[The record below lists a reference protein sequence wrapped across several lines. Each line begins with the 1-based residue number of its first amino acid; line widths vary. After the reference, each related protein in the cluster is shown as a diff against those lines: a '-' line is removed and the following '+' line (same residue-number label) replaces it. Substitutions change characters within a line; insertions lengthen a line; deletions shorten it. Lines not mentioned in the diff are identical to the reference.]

1 MRRIFILFT
10 AVFLLLID
18 QTVLPFLSV
27 FDSYGSILFSFFGL
41 FAMMTDYEDAITLAV
56 IAGVLQDL
64 FFPYAFGLNT
74 LTNLFLYL
82 GLSRIGLSLK
92 EGKKTIPIL
101 FVTLAQGIKTL
112 VMLVIL
118 FLFGI
123 RGNILSIIVTPA
135 YTMILC
141 ILIYKIVVAY
151 SRIPIVKKE
160 WRF

>member
-10 AVFLLLID
+10 AVILLLID

-27 FDSYGSILFSFFGL
+27 FNSYGSILFSFFGL
-41 FAMMTDYEDAITLAV
+41 FAMMTDYEDAITLALV
-56 IAGVLQDL
+56 SGVLQDL

-74 LTNLFLYL
+74 LMNLFLYL

-101 FVTLAQGIKTL
+101 FVTLAQGVKTILILL
-112 VMLVIL
+112 VL
-118 FLFGI
+118 FVFGI
-123 RGNILSIIVTPA
+123 SGNLFSIIITPA

-141 ILIYKIVVAY
+141 ILIYKIVVSY

>member
-27 FDSYGSILFSFFGL
+27 FGSYGSILFSFFGL
-41 FAMMTDYEDAITLAV
+41 FAMMTDYEDAFTLALV
-56 IAGVLQDL
+56 AGVLQDL

-112 VMLVIL
+112 VMLLIL